1 MQRLARTVT
10 SWVPYPATDLAA
22 GYIVKAGNPPLAL
35 GISHRQQHGRLS
47 VARNVAHDVAR
58 DVAQSTVPGCY
69 FWAAGARLISIL
81 ARAAALMLRKDASGL
96 RALGLTPASL
106 LRTAPVSLPAPR
118 SRRAPAGQGQSQR
131 PSGAQDGPSRRCER
145 SLSVRSLCASAP
157 APDRRPI
164 PSLRSVIPRSA
175 VGRASRAREAPPQSR
190 LGALLP
196 LSLVGTRSCF
206 RDRISPRWGAS
217 FAFRRLG
224 AAHHLLRPIGGLRK
238 LRSNDARKF
247 LPHSLRLLG
256 QPVLCFTARAASARP
271 KTRRVRS
278 KPWINGSMFVQTHFP
293 FDYQTSSKPD
303 QRSNQPSCHSLN

>member
-1 MQRLARTVT
+1 MQRLTRTVT
-10 SWVPYPATDLAA
+10 FWVPYPATSLAA
-22 GYIVKAGNPPLAL
+22 GYTLRAGNAPLVRRIAH
-35 GISHRQQHGRLS
+35 GQHHGPAT
-47 VARNVAHDVAR
+47 VGHNVGR
-58 DVAQSTVPGCY
+58 DVANGVGRKSLPGCSSQ
-69 FWAAGARLISIL
+69 AAGARLVSIP

-118 SRRAPAGQGQSQR
+118 SRRAPAGQGQSQK
-131 PSGAQDGPSRRCER
+131 PSGAQDGPSKRCER

-175 VGRASRAREAPPQSR
+175 VGRASRAEAPPQSR

-206 RDRISPRWGAS
+206 FRDRISQRWGAS

-224 AAHHLLRPIGGLRK
+224 AAHHVVSGPWGPAQTSAQNTRSSYRIHSGRWNNLRFC
-238 LRSNDARKF
+238 N
-247 LPHSLRLLG
+247 
-256 QPVLCFTARAASARP
+256 TARAASARP
-271 KTRRVRS
+271 TTHRVRS
-278 KPWINGSMFVQTHFP
+278 KLWINGINYGPTISR
-293 FDYQTSSKPD
+293 FDFQKIVKANKGA
-303 QRSNQPSCHSLN
+303 NQSSCHSLN